1 MKLMYDNTD
10 VSFEQE
16 LTEGVEKKYR
26 IKGVFSTPEKTNK
39 NGRIYP
45 RAVWEREVAKYQD
58 VLKTGH
64 PNCLMELDHPP
75 RSNVD
80 MMEAVAKMEKLY
92 FENGYVMGEA
102 VLLDNPKA
110 NQLKTLIDNG
120 IKMSVSSRG
129 VGSVKGNLVENYNLI
144 TFDIIPN
151 LGQSNYESEMYGI
164 VEGVLQDK
172 NFLIT
177 ESGEIKEVPLVQSVL
192 EQEDNLNE
200 AINSKNWANVK
211 EFMRKQPGFNSWE
224 FEGDYETLIVGY
236 KTPKQAAQAFSNSN
250 KSSNELMAYG
260 DDFWVQGKKIYVVL
274 SDEAKKALDVNES
287 IKDKKELTLDEKKI
301 AVERFMK
308 NFREILGKSSINEA
322 IKVNSPMACV
332 QVLQMAMSKI
342 SDKNAKD
349 LIQSGIDYLAKEFK
363 ININEAKND

>member
-16 LTEGVEKKYR
+16 LSEGAEKKYR
-26 IKGVFSTPEKTNK
+26 IKGIFSSPEKQNK

-45 RAVWEREVAKYQD
+45 MQIWEREVQKYQD
-58 VLKTGH
+58 ILKTGH

-75 RSNVD
+75 RSQID
-80 MMEAVAKMEKLY
+80 MMEAVAKMERLY
-92 FENGYVMGEA
+92 IENGYVMGEA

-129 VGSVKGNLVENYNLI
+129 VGSVKGNVVENYSLI

-151 LGQSNYESEMYGI
+151 LGQSDYSAEMYGI

-177 ESGEIKEVPLVQSVL
+177 ESGEIKEVLVTQ
-192 EQEDNLNE
+192 EQYILDE
-200 AINSKNWANVK
+200 AINSKNWTNLK
-211 EFMRKQPGFNSWE
+211 DFMKKQPGFNSWE

-236 KTPKQAAQAFSNSN
+236 KTPKQAAQAFNNSN
-250 KSSNELMAYG
+250 KSSNEITSYG

-274 SDEAKKALDVNES
+274 SDDAKKALDVNES
-287 IKDKKELTLDEKKI
+287 IQDKKELTLEEKKI
-301 AVERFMK
+301 AAEKLMSKFS
-308 NFREILGKSSINEA
+308 EILGKSKDSFINEG
-322 IKVNSPMACV
+322 IKVNSPIACI
-332 QVLQMAMSKI
+332 QVIQIASSKI
-342 SDKNAKD
+342 TDEKAKG
-349 LIQSGIDYLAKEFK
+349 LLQSAIDYLAKEYK
-363 ININEAKND
+363 IELK

>member
-1 MKLMYDNTD
+1 MKLMFENSEI
-10 VSFEQE
+10 SFEQE
-16 LTEGVEKKYR
+16 LTEGLEKKYR
-26 IKGVFSTPEKTNK
+26 IKGIFSTPEKQNK

-45 RAVWEREVAKYQD
+45 MSIWEREVSKYQD
-58 VLKTGH
+58 VLKSGH
-64 PNCLMELDHPP
+64 PNSLLELNHPS
-75 RSNVD
+75 RSQVD

-92 FENGYVMGEA
+92 IENGYVMGEA
-102 VLLDNPKA
+102 VLLNNTKA

-120 IKMSVSSRG
+120 IKMAVSSRG

-151 LGQSNYESEMYGI
+151 LEQSDHSAEMYGI

-177 ESGEIKEVPLVQSVL
+177 ESGEIKEVLLVP
-192 EQEDNLNE
+192 EKEENLDE
-200 AINSKNWANVK
+200 AINSKNWTNVK

-287 IKDKKELTLDEKKI
+287 IQTKKELTLEEKKI
-301 AVERFMK
+301 AAEKFMSK
-308 NFREILGKSSINEA
+308 FSEILGNKINEG
-322 IKVNSPMACV
+322 IKVNSPMSCV
-332 QVLQMAMSKI
+332 QVVLMAMKKI
-342 SDKNAKD
+342 TDEKTKD
-349 LIQSGIDYLAKEFK
+349 LLQSAVDYLAKEYK
-363 ININEAKND
+363 IDLK